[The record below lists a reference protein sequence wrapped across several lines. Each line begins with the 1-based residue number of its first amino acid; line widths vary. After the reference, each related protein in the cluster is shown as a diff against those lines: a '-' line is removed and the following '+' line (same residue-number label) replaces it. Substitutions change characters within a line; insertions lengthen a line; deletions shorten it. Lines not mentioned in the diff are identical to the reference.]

1 MLHLC
6 FDGMQYSSLALEYN
20 INWSTQAVSVSI
32 SSSLRL
38 DPPSLPPPVHFTLY
52 NAWLWAVVTPVS
64 CESPGSLTS
73 VLVSSNLPLSLLPS
87 LPASGN
93 FYSTFRLTFKNVH
106 LWESMQC
113 LTLCVWC
120 ASPDK
125 MTSSYMLARVR
136 IPCFPYGRITPR
148 AHGAHCSNSLVDAQV
163 GFRSWLLWIAPQR
176 K

>member
-1 MLHLC
+1 MGCSTVAWHLNTTSTDQLRQLASPFPHLYVWTLPACLLLFALHCIMHDCEL
-6 FDGMQYSSLALEYN
+6 SSL
-20 INWSTQAVSVSI
+20 
-32 SSSLRL
+32 
-38 DPPSLPPPVHFTLY
+38 P
-52 NAWLWAVVTPVS
+52 WAVKAQA
-64 CESPGSLTS
+64 
-73 VLVSSNLPLSLLPS
+73 LSLLSWCHLTS
-87 LPASGN
+87 LCLSFPLCQPLVISILH
-93 FYSTFRLTFKNVH
+93 SDWLLKNVH

-148 AHGAHCSNSLVDAQV
+148 AHGARCSNSLVDAQV